1 MALLDAAARVRGLRK
16 SQADRNFRPQR
27 ASYPFKAMSRWA
39 VLLVT
44 LAVAFGTVRAP
55 AGEIFDP
62 GELAAKFRSPVTN
75 PYCDIPT
82 FAVLKLVGQAR
93 AILETD
99 GKPLILIDVGV
110 METPPYARFLLA
122 HECCHHL
129 RGHLVRLRRQQ
140 EKRMAR
146 NGGPLDPQTAM
157 TFMADRISHRKIEMD
172 ADCCAARLLTR
183 RHDRAGLD
191 AAAAAMAAFGARGT
205 GAAYPAGWQRAMVIR
220 SCGRLK

>member
-16 SQADRNFRPQR
+16 SEADRNFRPHR

-39 VLLVT
+39 ALLVT
-44 LAVAFGTVRAP
+44 LAIVFGAARAP

-122 HECCHHL
+122 HECCHHM
-129 RGHLVRLRRQQ
+129 RGHLLRLRRQQ
-140 EKRMAR
+140 LKRKPRKA
-146 NGGPLDPQTAM
+146 GPLDPQTAM
-157 TFMADRISHRKIEMD
+157 TFMADHISHRKIEMD
-172 ADCCAARLLTR
+172 ADCCAARLLAR
-183 RHDRAGLD
+183 RGDRAGLD
-191 AAAAAMAAFGARGT
+191 AAAAAMAAFGVRGT
-205 GAAYPAGWQRAMVIR
+205 GGAYPAGWQRAVVIR
-220 SCGRLK
+220 SCGGLR

>member
-16 SQADRNFRPQR
+16 GEADRISRAYR
-27 ASYPFKAMSRWA
+27 ASFPFKAISRWA
-39 VLLVT
+39 VLLAT
-44 LAVAFGTVRAP
+44 LATVFGAARTA
-55 AGEIFDP
+55 AKEIFDP
-62 GELAAKFRSPVTN
+62 GELAAKFRSPVIN
-75 PYCDIPT
+75 PHCDIPT

-146 NGGPLDPQTAM
+146 NGGPRDPQTAM

-172 ADCCAARLLTR
+172 ADCCAARLLAR

-220 SCGRLK
+220 SCGRLN